1 MLLFFSRA
9 ADMFLMSV
17 VAAVVQSPSHVWQF
31 VTPGTVALQASL
43 SLTNSWSLPKF
54 MFTALV
60 MRSSHLILWCPL
72 LLPSVF
78 SRIFQWVVCLLQR
91 PKHWSFSFSIS
102 PSSEYSGLISL
113 KIDWFDLAVQGTL
126 RSLLQ
131 NQSLKASILQH
142 SAFFMVQLSQPYM
155 TTGMTIALTI
165 RTFVGRVMSL
175 LLTR

>member
-1 MLLFFSRA
+1 MYIRIILTFFLKNTNAQVLSFFSRA
-9 ADMFLMSV
+9 ADMFLMSI

-113 KIDWFDLAVQGTL
+113 KIDWFDLAVQGTF
-126 RSLLQ
+126 RSFL
-131 NQSLKASILQH
+131 
-142 SAFFMVQLSQPYM
+142 
-155 TTGMTIALTI
+155 
-165 RTFVGRVMSL
+165 
-175 LLTR
+175 

>member
-1 MLLFFSRA
+1 MHIRITLKFLKNTNAQMLLFFSRA

-102 PSSEYSGLISL
+102 SFSEYSGLVSL
-113 KIDWFDLAVQGTL
+113 NINWFDLLAVQVTFRGFSSTTVW
-126 RSLLQ
+126 
-131 NQSLKASILQH
+131 KH
-142 SAFFMVQLSQPYM
+142 QLVVV
-155 TTGMTIALTI
+155 TTCLFDG
-165 RTFVGRVMSL
+165 
-175 LLTR
+175 